1 MLKSTKQKNGFVGRV
16 AFCFQARGGG
26 GGGGGVIWDV
36 GATYLV
42 YAKKMV

>member
-1 MLKSTKQKNGFVGRV
+1 M
-16 AFCFQARGGG
+16 FQTHLIGGG
-26 GGGGGVIWDV
+26 GGGIWDV